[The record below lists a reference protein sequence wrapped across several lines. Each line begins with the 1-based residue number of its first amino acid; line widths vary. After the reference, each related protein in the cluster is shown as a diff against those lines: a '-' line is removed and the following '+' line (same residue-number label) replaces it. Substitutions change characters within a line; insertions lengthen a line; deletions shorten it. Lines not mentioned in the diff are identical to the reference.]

1 MQQMFSGATDKAFY
15 EAITQHGKALPAESF
30 ESIMRGK
37 LPSDTFY
44 AARMQRFRDIIG
56 PTTSYNEYLKVVNS
70 KEFQGLADSSKGTL
84 DQRMQKRLMRGIV
97 GQFAGSVLSQAVD
110 PMRELGWNTA
120 ATVTSAAS

>member
-1 MQQMFSGATDKAFY
+1 MFSGATDKAFY
-15 EAITQHGKALPAESF
+15 EAITQHGKALPEKSF
-30 ESIMRGK
+30 ENIMRSE
-37 LPSDTFY
+37 LPAGSLY